1 MTSHFLKGLPTGEL
15 LKYLHLPESV
25 RRMDRIKMAFQAT
38 TDDEIEALKLTKAVE
53 AVRMTLIETLVCKAR
68 LYCYMH

>member
-1 MTSHFLKGLPTGEL
+1 
-15 LKYLHLPESV
+15 
-25 RRMDRIKMAFQAT
+25 MDRIKMAFQAT